1 MFLFQSVQ
9 RKWLFFILLVVIW
22 SKIEIKQFLFWLFV
36 WELQVLMAWVKPRF
50 IQVCAVV
57 CLFAHSCP
65 TLQDPMDCSLPGSSV
80 HGHSPG
86 KKNRMSCL
94 ALLPGVFPIQGWNR
108 GLPHCRQILYHLS
121 QQGSPRILE
130 RVIYPFS
137 RGSTQPRHQT
147 GVSCT
152 AGGFFT
158 NWDTWEV
165 IQAYS
170 VLNVSSV
177 FKEPAFELRTPKLL
191 VILQGNTSCWVPV
204 LPPYSFQ

>member
-94 ALLPGVFPIQGWNR
+94 ALLPG
-108 GLPHCRQILYHLS
+108 GLPNPGMEPRSPTLQADSLPSEPAGKPKNTREGNLSLLQGIYLTQASNWGLLHCRWILYQLRYLGSYSGILS
-121 QQGSPRILE
+121 LKCLLGFQRTSFWIKDSKALGDTPR
-130 RVIYPFS
+130 
-137 RGSTQPRHQT
+137 
-147 GVSCT
+147 
-152 AGGFFT
+152 
-158 NWDTWEV
+158 
-165 IQAYS
+165 
-170 VLNVSSV
+170 
-177 FKEPAFELRTPKLL
+177 
-191 VILQGNTSCWVPV
+191 
-204 LPPYSFQ
+204 